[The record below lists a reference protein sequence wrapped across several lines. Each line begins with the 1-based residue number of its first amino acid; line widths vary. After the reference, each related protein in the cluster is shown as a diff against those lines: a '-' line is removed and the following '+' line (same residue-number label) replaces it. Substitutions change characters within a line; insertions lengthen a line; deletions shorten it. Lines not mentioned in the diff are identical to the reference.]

1 MCGNIK
7 LLLENAVECEPRDS
21 LSTVVYVA
29 LDGKFVGFVEID
41 DKIKTDAAQAIAEL
55 KGSGVEYTAMLTGD
69 RRERAQAVANSVGLD
84 GFDAE
89 LLPDEKLRIAE
100 SLKQR
105 GKLIYVGDG
114 INDAPVMTAADC
126 AVSMGKVGSDA
137 AIEASDIVLVSDN
150 INLLPKGRKIAKGT
164 RRLVI
169 ENIVGSLLVKAV
181 IMALSVA
188 IADFP
193 LIVSVVAD
201 VGVMLLAVLNSLRT
215 NLMGG
220 SGKKH

>member
-1 MCGNIK
+1 MQ
-7 LLLENAVECEPRDS
+7 VEP
-21 LSTVVYVA
+21 
-29 LDGKFVGFVEID
+29 
-41 DKIKTDAAQAIAEL
+41 
-55 KGSGVEYTAMLTGD
+55 LT
-69 RRERAQAVANSVGLD
+69 RMPNFAVANSVGLD

-150 INLLPKGRKIAKGT
+150 II
-164 RRLVI
+164 
-169 ENIVGSLLVKAV
+169 
-181 IMALSVA
+181 
-188 IADFP
+188 
-193 LIVSVVAD
+193 
-201 VGVMLLAVLNSLRT
+201 
-215 NLMGG
+215 
-220 SGKKH
+220 H